1 MFVCELCDRHPI
13 QHETELTPSMSL
25 SPPWP
30 LLGPTVSRIP
40 TLSNQPSQC
49 AQAIRDKTWLW
60 YFVCTVISV
69 LKTND
74 ICLISVVFYV
84 PTPLYIYICVCVC
97 HTVPPLL
104 ITFGVTHCL
113 ASMCVCVCLLP
124 ARPASQHQSWILNAS
139 RIAVRWLQTIY
150 LYSYLHI
157 LYHCWTARCSYVS
170 FACCHSN
177 ISCCKTVLC
186 CCRSVVIYTQIIAK
200 IFSIKFKVLV
210 LVDHREREGER

>member
-84 PTPLYIYICVCVC
+84 PTPLYIYMCVRVPHSATIADHLRCHSLPCLYVCVCVFC
-97 HTVPPLL
+97 PPAQQVSIKVESWMRLGL
-104 ITFGVTHCL
+104 QFAGYKPSIYIRICTFYIIAEQLV
-113 ASMCVCVCLLP
+113 ARMCLLP
-124 ARPASQHQSWILNAS
+124 AATPTFHVAKLFCAA
-139 RIAVRWLQTIY
+139 AVQLWST
-150 LYSYLHI
+150 H
-157 LYHCWTARCSYVS
+157 
-170 FACCHSN
+170 
-177 ISCCKTVLC
+177 K
-186 CCRSVVIYTQIIAK
+186 
-200 IFSIKFKVLV
+200 
-210 LVDHREREGER
+210 

>member
-25 SPPWP
+25 SSPWP

-84 PTPLYIYICVCVC
+84 PTPLYIYMCVRVPHSATIADHLRCHSLPCLYVCVCVSFAR
-97 HTVPPLL
+97 PPSKSASKLNLECVSDCSSLATNHLFIFVFAHSISLL
-104 ITFGVTHCL
+104 NSSL
-113 ASMCVCVCLLP
+113 LVCVFCLLP
-124 ARPASQHQSWILNAS
+124 LQHFM
-139 RIAVRWLQTIY
+139 LQNCFV
-150 LYSYLHI
+150 LLPFSCDLHTNN
-157 LYHCWTARCSYVS
+157 CEN
-170 FACCHSN
+170 F
-177 ISCCKTVLC
+177 
-186 CCRSVVIYTQIIAK
+186 
-200 IFSIKFKVLV
+200 
-210 LVDHREREGER
+210 